1 VISLRLRASP
11 AFVGGVPRQIREEQ
25 ALGLPAFGL
34 GRRFERVRLSGPRLM
49 WGRTTAAIGSAA
61 ESGQGLLARMMVW
74 VGTAARKHGPMY
86 LALMLGMLAFFAF
99 PALAQD
105 GPLSIKPSFIDPV
118 ESPEDVTST
127 IELMLLLTVLTL
139 APSILMMTTAF
150 TRIIIVFG
158 FLRMALSTQQ
168 LPPTQVLTGLAL
180 ILTFLVMSPTIT
192 EIKNKAVVPYLDAQI
207 TQKEAFDVSLNSM
220 RNFMFAQVAYKDLIM
235 FGELSSRGDPKKSPD
250 KWETYGDIDTLVLV
264 PAFVTSELKR
274 GFFMGFMLYLPFLVI
289 DLIVA
294 TVLISM
300 GMLVLPPVMISLPF
314 KLLLFVLVD
323 GWTLVV
329 ESLFKSFVPVATDG
343 G

>member
-1 VISLRLRASP
+1 MPRRL
-11 AFVGGVPRQIREEQ
+11 REEQ
-25 ALGLPAFGL
+25 LLGLSPFGAWPRLEPA
-34 GRRFERVRLSGPRLM
+34 RVAGPKLM
-49 WGRTTAAIGSAA
+49 WGRMLAATGPAGTHANPVMRAMSAMWRSAA
-61 ESGQGLLARMMVW
+61 RHA
-74 VGTAARKHGPMY
+74 PFY
-86 LALMLGMLAFFAF
+86 LAVWLAMIALFAF
-99 PALAQD
+99 PAVAQD
-105 GPLSIKPSFIDPV
+105 GPLSIKPSFIEPV
-118 ESPEDVTST
+118 DSPEDVTST
-127 IELMLLLTVLTL
+127 IELMLLLTLLTM

-180 ILTFLVMSPTIT
+180 ILTFMIMSPTIM

-220 RNFMFAQVAYKDLIM
+220 RNFMFAQVARKDLIM
-235 FGELSSRGDPKKSPD
+235 FGELSAGKDEAKSPQHW
-250 KWETYGDIDTLVLV
+250 KTYGDIDTLVLI

-300 GMLVLPPVMISLPF
+300 GMLVLPPVLISLPF
-314 KLLLFVLVD
+314 KILLFVLVD

-329 ESLFKSFVPVATDG
+329 TSLFKSFVPVATESG
-343 G
+343 

>member
-1 VISLRLRASP
+1 MIALRLQSRA
-11 AFVGGVPRQIREEQ
+11 AFIGGVPRRLREEQ
-25 ALGLPAFGL
+25 VLGLAPFGASPLLEPAKI
-34 GRRFERVRLSGPRLM
+34 RGPKLM
-49 WGRTTAAIGSAA
+49 WGRMLAPTGPKASQPNPMLRVLGAAW
-61 ESGQGLLARMMVW
+61 RTV
-74 VGTAARKHGPMY
+74 RKHAPLY
-86 LALMLGMLAFFAF
+86 IAVWLAMIALFAF

-105 GPLSIKPSFIDPV
+105 GPLSIKPSFIEPV
-118 ESPEDVTST
+118 DSPEDVTST
-127 IELMLLLTVLTL
+127 IELMLLLTLMTM

-220 RNFMFAQVAYKDLIM
+220 RNFMFAQVARKDLIM
-235 FGELSSRGDPKKSPD
+235 FGELSAGKDEAKSPQNW
-250 KWETYGDIDTLVLV
+250 KTYGDIDTLVLI

-300 GMLVLPPVMISLPF
+300 GMLVLPPVLISLPF
-314 KLLLFVLVD
+314 KILLFVLVD

-329 ESLFKSFVPVATDG
+329 TSLFKSFVPVATETG
-343 G
+343 